1 MFTYSLELPQMS
13 KEQMSKRINSVES
26 IEKVSKRIKFE
37 KSETGQSSFDESET
51 KVSKFPEKI
60 FIGDNYDSYKRPSQ
74 LPEGSG

>member
-1 MFTYSLELPQMS
+1 MIN
-13 KEQMSKRINSVES
+13 EQMSKRTNSVES

-37 KSETGQSSFDESET
+37 KSETDQSSLDESET

-60 FIGDNYDSYKRPSQ
+60 FIGDKYDSYKRPTQ